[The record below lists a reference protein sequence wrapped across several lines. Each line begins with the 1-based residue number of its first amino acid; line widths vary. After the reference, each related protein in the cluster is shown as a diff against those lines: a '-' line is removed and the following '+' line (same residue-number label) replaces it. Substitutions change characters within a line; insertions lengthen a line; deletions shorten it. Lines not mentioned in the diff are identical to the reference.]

1 MTRAFRPTRGRDRRG
16 YFLMDTVIGLVLAG
30 ILGTILVVAI
40 AKGGTAER
48 RLADNAAATRIA
60 QRAMAALHAGKG
72 VPADFAGATVSV
84 KPAEGGAK
92 VEGRSWVEV
101 TVQYHGRRASLM
113 GLVPQ
118 GGGR

>member
-1 MTRAFRPTRGRDRRG
+1 
-16 YFLMDTVIGLVLAG
+16 MDTIIGLVLAG
-30 ILGTILVVAI
+30 VLGTILVVAI
-40 AKGGTAER
+40 SRGGTAER

-60 QRAMAALHAGKG
+60 QRAMFALHDGKS
-72 VPADFAGATVSV
+72 VPTDFAGATVWV

-101 TVQYHGRRASLM
+101 TVRYRGRQASLI

-118 GGGR
+118 GGAP

>member
-1 MTRAFRPTRGRDRRG
+1 MTATCPTARDRRRG
-16 YFLMDTVIGLVLAG
+16 YFLMDTIIGLVLAG
-30 ILGTILVVAI
+30 VLGTILVVAI
-40 AKGGTAER
+40 SRGGTAER

-60 QRAMAALHAGKG
+60 QRAMFALHDGKS
-72 VPADFAGATVSV
+72 VPTDFAGATVWV

-101 TVQYHGRRASLM
+101 TVQYRGRQASLI

-118 GGGR
+118 GGAP